1 MKDTKYAHIA
11 MLSALPGSGVI
22 SYIEISFSNSLHN
35 PVTQHTVDMF
45 YDIMFNSTIR
55 WKWSKSGCL

>member
-11 MLSALPGSGVI
+11 KLSALPGSGVI

-35 PVTQHTVDMF
+35 PVTQHTGDMF

-55 WKWSKSGCL
+55 LKWG